1 MMHLDII
8 TPEKK
13 LFSGNI
19 KLLQVPGTKGPFEIL
34 RNHAAIVSTLSSGKI
49 KIVTN
54 DDQKSFFDIRQGVV
68 EVKNN
73 KVVVLATV

>member
-1 MMHLDII
+1 MHLDII

-19 KLLQVPGTKGPFEIL
+19 KLIQVPGTKGPFEIL

>member
-19 KLLQVPGTKGPFEIL
+19 KLIQVPGTKGPFEIL